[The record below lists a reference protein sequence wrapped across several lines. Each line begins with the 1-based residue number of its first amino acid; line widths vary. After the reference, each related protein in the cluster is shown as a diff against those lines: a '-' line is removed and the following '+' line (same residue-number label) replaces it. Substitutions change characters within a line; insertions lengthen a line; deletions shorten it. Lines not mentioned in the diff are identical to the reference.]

1 MKIKR
6 NAGQTIA
13 EYALII
19 GLVVVIILAAMKIFG
34 GSVNTGFGKIA
45 AKIAS
50 AF

>member
-34 GSVNTGFGKIA
+34 GSVTASFGKIA